1 MASVGAPAS
10 IAPEIS
16 YQLLR
21 HRRIRLEHD
30 DIGMTD
36 PVEEDGV
43 IANVGADIQDAR
55 TCCRQEATN
64 KAQLGDLVKILLP
77 CDLALDR
84 VKRRVDSNFESLTE

>member
-10 IAPEIS
+10 IAPEIRH
-16 YQLLR
+16 QLLR

-30 DIGMTD
+30 DLGVTD

-43 IANVGADIQDAR
+43 IANIGADIQDAR

-64 KAQLGDLVKILLP
+64 KAQLGDLVKVLLSG
-77 CDLALDR
+77 DLALDR
-84 VKRRVDSNFESLTE
+84 VKRRVDSNLECLAE